1 MKKQI
6 IKIIYILAVFV
17 ISVLVIGE
25 ISNQENT
32 DMTAQMPAA
41 TYPVVTMMENGKAV
55 DTLHGYAQE
64 MEVNYMHGTVLPVG
78 GDRKVQ
84 MRMQLF
90 NTTPANLT
98 FEVRTL
104 DGTSL
109 VESTKITDY
118 KQDDS
123 NGTIDASFQLKDL
136 IESDT
141 EYMLVILADVNGK
154 TVRYYTRIVWTED
167 DSRYHVD
174 EKLNFVSTFHN
185 KTFDKN
191 QAQDLSSYLETNS
204 EGDNSSFHKVDIHSS
219 LDQVS
224 WGSLTISS
232 HTDPEVFITDIHG
245 QTGSFRLDY
254 QVTVTDDQKVSRT
267 YDVQESY
274 RVRYTADRIY
284 LLDFQR
290 TMDYVFDGSA
300 SDFTGTKLNLSISD
314 PDLQMVESDGGG
326 AFAFVSAD
334 RLYIYNVSDR
344 KLARLFGFYNSDQ
357 SDDRTL
363 WKNNSIRILNVDEAG
378 NVEFLVSGYMDR
390 GSHEGEVGTLV
401 YDYNATVN
409 TVEEKAF
416 VSSTQSEEI
425 VMAYANELAYS
436 SQNDEFYMMRG
447 DSVYAVNLNDRSWK
461 DVIRNIVGCDYRVSE
476 SGSMVVWQK
485 NSGENAMSSI
495 QLMNMNTQAVSEIT
509 ADSGDYIRPIG
520 FMGEDLVY
528 GLLHKKDIYS
538 DQMGNPVYPMYSIQI
553 RDKDGNTLED
563 YHVDNMFVTDAEI
576 KDNQIALTR
585 VSWNAETKKYSSADA
600 DQIMST
606 LEAQE
611 GSNTVVTTNSDIFEN
626 TVEITLKSSSNESAV
641 KLLTPSEIL
650 YEGSREVSIT
660 EEADEAAPDLYYVY
674 GQSRIDGIYTEP
686 AQAVAAAD
694 QISGVVTDDS
704 NRYVWI
710 KGNLLT
716 KNQIMSITNAAE
728 GKDLSGESSTAACL
742 DLMLQNEGIS
752 QNVQAM
758 LKKGSSVNEILSSSL
773 PDAQV
778 LDLGGCSL
786 SAALYYVNQDIPV
799 LAMMNDGSSVLI
811 IGFNDLNTVI
821 LDPSKKTASVY
832 KYGMKD
838 SEELFQKNGN
848 HFVTYL
854 MPQEDAG

>member
-1 MKKQI
+1 
-6 IKIIYILAVFV
+6 
-17 ISVLVIGE
+17 
-25 ISNQENT
+25 
-32 DMTAQMPAA
+32 MTAQMPAA
-41 TYPVVTMMENGKAV
+41 TYPVISMLENGKAV

-64 MEVNYMHGTVLPVG
+64 MEVNYMHGTILPIG
-78 GDRKVQ
+78 KNRQIQ
-84 MRMQLF
+84 MHMQLF
-90 NTTPANLT
+90 GTKPENLT

-109 VESTKITDY
+109 VESTKISDY
-118 KQDDS
+118 REDD
-123 NGTIDASFQLKDL
+123 NAGTLEASFQLKDL

-174 EKLNFVSTFHN
+174 EKLNFVRTFHDS
-185 KTFDKN
+185 TFDKN
-191 QAQDLSSYLETNS
+191 KAQNLSGYLETNS
-204 EGDNSSFHKVDIHSS
+204 EGDNSSFYKVDIHSS

-224 WGSLTISS
+224 WGALAITS

-245 QTGSFRLDY
+245 QTASFRLDY
-254 QVTVTDDQKVSRT
+254 QVTVTDDQKVART

-274 RVRYTADRIY
+274 RVRYTSDRIY

-290 TMDYVFDGSA
+290 TMDYVFEGSA
-300 SDFTGTKLNLSISD
+300 SDFSGTKLNLSISD
-314 PDLQMVESDGGG
+314 PDLQMMESDGGG

-344 KLARLFGFYNSDQ
+344 KMARLFGFYNSDQ
-357 SDDRTL
+357 NDVRTL
-363 WKNNSIRILNVDEAG
+363 WKNNSIRILSVDEAG

-390 GSHEGEVGTLV
+390 GRHEGEVGTVV
-401 YDYNATVN
+401 YNYNATVN

-425 VMAYANELAYS
+425 VMAYAKELAYAN
-436 SQNDEFYMMRG
+436 QNDEFYMMRG

-461 DVIRNIVGCDYRVSE
+461 DVIKNIVSCDYRISE

-485 NSGENAMSSI
+485 NSGEDAMSSI

-528 GLLHKKDIYS
+528 GLLHKSDIYN

-553 RDKDGNTLED
+553 RDKDGNTLEN

-576 KDNQIALTR
+576 NDSQITLTR
-585 VSWNAETKKYSSADA
+585 VRLDEKTKKYTSADA

-606 LEAQE
+606 LEAE
-611 GSNTVVTTNSDIFEN
+611 AGSNTVVTANSDVFEN
-626 TVEITLKSSSNESAV
+626 IVEIALKSSSDENTV

-650 YEGSREVSIT
+650 YEGSRDVLIT
-660 EEADEAAPDLYYVY
+660 EETEENLPQMYYTY
-674 GQSRIDGIYTEP
+674 GQSGIEGIYTDP
-686 AQAVAAAD
+686 AKAVSAAD
-694 QISGVVTDDS
+694 EISGVVVDDT

-716 KNQIMSITNAAE
+716 KNQIMSITNAVT
-728 GKDLSGESSTAACL
+728 GKDLSGESSTTACL

-773 PDAQV
+773 SDAQI

-821 LDPSKKTASVY
+821 LDPEKKTAAVY

-838 SEELFQKNGN
+838 SEELFEKNGN
-848 HFVTYL
+848 HFITYL